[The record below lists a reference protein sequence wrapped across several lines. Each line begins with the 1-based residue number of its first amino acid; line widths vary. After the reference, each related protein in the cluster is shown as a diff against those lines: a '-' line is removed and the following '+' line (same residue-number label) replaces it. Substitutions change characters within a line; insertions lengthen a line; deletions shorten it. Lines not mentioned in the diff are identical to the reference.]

1 MYNKNKTITLYKQE
15 FVKKYECMEKYYNLF
30 VLWEKD
36 LAKAF
41 DRKEEPSKDVL
52 DAIVDYSMTMDIFST
67 SLNERISICL
77 N

>member
-1 MYNKNKTITLYKQE
+1 
-15 FVKKYECMEKYYNLF
+15 MEKYYNLF